1 MPYKDPE
8 AAKAAKAAWYQK
20 NKQEISGR
28 QRAERNKKKDWIT
41 QYKLENSVCTDC
53 KISYPPQILDFD
65 HLKDKKFSISGKGV
79 KDNTLDAIIKEIEK
93 CEIVCAN
100 CHRHRTYMRS
110 AAVTV
115 GSLLSAAP
123 NLILLADH
131 SLESCWKSPKSW
143 VILSLLIS

>member
-53 KISYPPQILDFD
+53 GISYPPHILDFD
-65 HLKDKKFSISGKGV
+65 HLKDKKFGIARAHRSHG
-79 KDNTLDAIIKEIEK
+79 LDEIKAEIEK
-93 CEIVCAN
+93 CEIVCSN
-100 CHRHRTYMRS
+100 CHRARTWERQYKD
-110 AAVTV
+110 
-115 GSLLSAAP
+115 G
-123 NLILLADH
+123 
-131 SLESCWKSPKSW
+131 
-143 VILSLLIS
+143 